1 MPHSVSPLDP
11 CIRSYSLTKR
21 TGFVDKMEVGS
32 PSFADG
38 QRITDMVQRLHA
50 IELLLRTQ
58 NELLSKMIAEWNR
71 SDTTLALEQARSS
84 NFQQNRGDAR
94 R

>member
-1 MPHSVSPLDP
+1 
-11 CIRSYSLTKR
+11 
-21 TGFVDKMEVGS
+21 MEVGS
-32 PSFADG
+32 PSLRMDNVL
-38 QRITDMVQRLHA
+38 TDMVQRLRA

-84 NFQQNRGDAR
+84 NFQQNRDDAR
-94 R
+94 RLE

>member
-1 MPHSVSPLDP
+1 MDNVL
-11 CIRSYSLTKR
+11 
-21 TGFVDKMEVGS
+21 
-32 PSFADG
+32 
-38 QRITDMVQRLHA
+38 TDMVQRLHA

>member
-1 MPHSVSPLDP
+1 MDNVL
-11 CIRSYSLTKR
+11 
-21 TGFVDKMEVGS
+21 
-32 PSFADG
+32 
-38 QRITDMVQRLHA
+38 TDMVQRLHA

-84 NFQQNRGDAR
+84 NFQQNRDDAR
-94 R
+94 RLE

>member
-1 MPHSVSPLDP
+1 MDNVL
-11 CIRSYSLTKR
+11 
-21 TGFVDKMEVGS
+21 
-32 PSFADG
+32 
-38 QRITDMVQRLHA
+38 TDMVQRLRA

-71 SDTTLALEQARSS
+71 SDPTFALEQARSS
-84 NFQQNRGDAR
+84 NFQQSRDDAR